1 MKKFS
6 LKKEISLDAKILN
19 AKNQII
25 KDNIKAK
32 KLTEFI
38 NSSKAFNP
46 TYDGVH
52 FNDGAKLST
61 ILPVNTFYY
70 SILNNMFYNYIDK
83 ADTKGV
89 KIKKVAKA
97 MLCAPLMAVG
107 AVGAMVL
114 EIGLY
119 ACEAINAIFK
129 APKFLVKKLAYKR
142 LQNAKS
148 KINTLKEKMN
158 KNAYF
163 IECNE
168 KEAFTNSNK
177 NINENLKRTNWQTLI
192 ERVNKIKQKSTNTA
206 LQPYKPNLPEPVCE
220 L

>member
-1 MKKFS
+1 MKKFKF
-6 LKKEISLDAKILN
+6 KKEISLETKILN
-19 AKNQII
+19 AKNEII
-25 KDNIKAK
+25 RDNEKALKLAKFIK
-32 KLTEFI
+32 
-38 NSSKAFNP
+38 NSNAYNP
-46 TYDGVH
+46 IYDGIH
-52 FNDGAKLST
+52 FNDGTNFSMLF
-61 ILPVNTFYY
+61 PVNIFYY
-70 SILNNMFYNYIDK
+70 SMLNNAFYDYIK
-83 ADTKGV
+83 KSDTKTV
-89 KIKKVAKA
+89 KIKKIAKA
-97 MLCAPLMAVG
+97 ILCAPLMAVG
-107 AVGAMVL
+107 AVGAIVL

-119 ACEAINAIFK
+119 AYEAINAIFK

-192 ERVNKIKQKSTNTA
+192 ERVNKIKQSTNTA
-206 LQPYKPNLPEPVCE
+206 IQPYKPNLPETICE

>member
-6 LKKEISLDAKILN
+6 LKKEISLDTKILN

-32 KLTEFI
+32 KLAEFI

-46 TYDGVH
+46 TYDGAH

-70 SILNNMFYNYIDK
+70 SILKNMFYNYIDK

-107 AVGAMVL
+107 AISAIML
-114 EIGLY
+114 EVGLY
-119 ACEAINAIFK
+119 IPEAIGAIFK
-129 APKFLVKKLAYKR
+129 APKFLVRKLAYKR
-142 LQNAKS
+142 VQNAKS

-177 NINENLKRTNWQTLI
+177 NTNETNWQTLI
-192 ERVNKIKQKSTNTA
+192 ERVNKIKQSTNTA
-206 LQPYKPNLPEPVCE
+206 IQPYKPNLPETICE

>member
-1 MKKFS
+1 MKKFKF
-6 LKKEISLDAKILN
+6 KKEISLETKILN
-19 AKNQII
+19 DKNEIIRDNEKALKLAKFI
-25 KDNIKAK
+25 K
-32 KLTEFI
+32 
-38 NSSKAFNP
+38 NSNAYNP
-46 TYDGVH
+46 IYDGIH
-52 FNDGAKLST
+52 FNDGTNFSMLF
-61 ILPVNTFYY
+61 PVNIFYY
-70 SILNNMFYNYIDK
+70 SMLNNAFYDYIK
-83 ADTKGV
+83 KSDTKTV
-89 KIKKVAKA
+89 KIKKIAKA
-97 MLCAPLMAVG
+97 ILCAPLMAVG
-107 AVGAMVL
+107 AVGAIVL

-119 ACEAINAIFK
+119 AYEAINAIFK

-177 NINENLKRTNWQTLI
+177 NTNETNWQTLI
-192 ERVNKIKQKSTNTA
+192 ERVNKIKQSTNTA
-206 LQPYKPNLPEPVCE
+206 IQPYKPNLPETICE